1 MYFFCIII
9 LLFFNRRLNLANISR
24 SLPRAQRCSGC
35 FTLLSWYPHGYNSR
49 QTGSRSHRIELLSE
63 VTVKMKWGHRQALS
77 KCTMNLIHCCLHSNL
92 GGGCRM
98 RTCLCAPWLHTCP
111 LRLAH
116 PQPLGSTALATYCV
130 FLLWRVE
137 TCSLVCQFARA
148 GPPWVTLEQRF
159 QGSRLGWFLLPKWW
173 CELSPLLSNRQ
184 WLCWMTWTQ
193 LACGWQRVDDLPP
206 FR

>member
-9 LLFFNRRLNLANISR
+9 LLLLFFNRRLNLANISR
-24 SLPRAQRCSGC
+24 SLPSAQRCSGC

-63 VTVKMKWGHRQALS
+63 VTVKMKWGHHQALS
-77 KCTMNLIHCCLHSNL
+77 KCTMDLIHCRLRSNL
-92 GGGCRM
+92 GSGCRM
-98 RTCLCAPWLHTCP
+98 RTCLCAPWLQTCP
-111 LRLAH
+111 LRVAH

-130 FLLWRVE
+130 FLLWGVE
-137 TCSLVCQFARA
+137 TFSPVCRFART

-159 QGSRLGWFLLPKWW
+159 QGGRLGSSS
-173 CELSPLLSNRQ
+173 LSGGVSSH
-184 WLCWMTWTQ
+184 LCFRIDSDYVEWH
-193 LACGWQRVDDLPP
+193 GPNQRVDDLPP